1 MGRLAA
7 QPTAVDQPLIN
18 TKELDRTMMGRDH
31 ALSGALA
38 FAGLAPVLHVT
49 DAHLAAG
56 IVLCAG
62 AGVLPDIDHQDTSVS
77 GSFGFLTEGFS
88 WLVAKL
94 SGGHRHGTHSLFGI
108 AVFTAGAFAAGAYQ
122 LSGPK
127 VSGLGHPAFSWHI
140 VPAVLFL
147 SLLYSAALRALH
159 VGGHHGDLLGIAA
172 AVVTCYTGADLTRLP
187 VWHWH
192 IPMLAGVI
200 ALGCA
205 AHIAGDELT
214 HGGCPIFW
222 PFSMHE
228 FHLLPRPFQ
237 ITTAKLCETW
247 VIFPLLVAGLG
258 LAVWNDTGHRF
269 PPSSPAKTHTASATT
284 GAHATSTAR
293 AHTASATRVHR
304 VSSPRAHATTHRS

>member
-1 MGRLAA
+1 
-7 QPTAVDQPLIN
+7 
-18 TKELDRTMMGRDH
+18 MMGRDH
-31 ALSGALA
+31 ALSGALV
-38 FAGLAPVLHVT
+38 FAGLAPALHVT

-56 IVLCAG
+56 IALCAG

-77 GSFGFLTEGFS
+77 SSFGFLTEGFS
-88 WLVAKL
+88 WLVARL

-108 AVFTAGAFAAGAYQ
+108 AVFTAGALAAGAYQ

-127 VSGLGHPAFSWHI
+127 VSGLGHLFFSWHF
-140 VPAVLFL
+140 VPAILFL

-159 VGGHHGDLLGIAA
+159 VGGHHGELLGIAA

-192 IPMLAGVI
+192 VPLLAVVI

-214 HGGCPIFW
+214 HGGCPICW

-258 LAVWNDTGHRF
+258 LAVWNDTGHRI
-269 PPSSPAKTHTASATT
+269 PLSSPVK
-284 GAHATSTAR
+284 
-293 AHTASATRVHR
+293 AHTASVTRTHTAAPT
-304 VSSPRAHATTHRS
+304 PRAHPASTSRAHRVPPRPHATASHRS

>member
-1 MGRLAA
+1 
-7 QPTAVDQPLIN
+7 
-18 TKELDRTMMGRDH
+18 MMGRDH
-31 ALSGALA
+31 ALSGALV

-122 LSGPK
+122 LSGPRL
-127 VSGLGHPAFSWHI
+127 SGAGHPVFSWHL

-187 VWHWH
+187 VGHWH
-192 IPMLAGVI
+192 IPMLAVVI

-258 LAVWNDTGHRF
+258 LAVWNDTGHSLQL
-269 PPSSPAKTHTASATT
+269 SSPAKAHTTSVTRVHTASAPRT
-284 GAHATSTAR
+284 HA
-293 AHTASATRVHR
+293 ASR
-304 VSSPRAHATTHRS
+304 P